1 MTDYISIR
9 EVYGILEKAISPID
23 RCECLPLA
31 QAEGAVTAEA
41 ITAPFDAPPFTNA
54 AMDGFAFN
62 RDVLAAGGKIT
73 LPVVGTSYAGA
84 PFKGIFPANG
94 AIRIMTG
101 APVPEGA
108 DTVIQFERTEST
120 DTTVTFEASAIKAG
134 ANVRHR
140 GEEFSM
146 GSSVIPPGT
155 LLTPAW
161 TGLAASLGRAEIS
174 VRKVRV
180 AVFATGDEL
189 CAPGTPAPL
198 PAGHVYNANSA
209 TVCALLRSWGAEATD
224 LGILPDDP
232 VAIREALEEALTHCD
247 ILVASG
253 GLGEGEHD
261 YTNRVLTDMG
271 CGVTHHHVA
280 MRPGKPFSFGRF
292 ASAEKRYFMA
302 LPGNPVAAAVSATL
316 FLRRAIRLATGATSV
331 LELERVPAKAAV
343 PLKARTGRT
352 DLVRGT
358 LSVQEGVLTFT
369 PMHSQASGMLTT
381 LAGAD
386 AMAVLDENT
395 DHAEAGEI
403 VRCIKL

>member
-9 EVYGILEKAISPID
+9 EVYGILENAISPIL
-23 RCECLPLA
+23 RSECLPLSE
-31 QAEGAVTAEA
+31 AEGAVTAEA

-62 RDVLAAGGKIT
+62 RNVLSAGGTIT

-84 PFKGIFPANG
+84 PFQGTFPPNG

-146 GSSVIPPGT
+146 GATVIPPGT

-161 TGLAASLGRAEIS
+161 TGLAASLGRDKVT
-174 VRKVRV
+174 VRKLRV

-189 CAPGTPAPL
+189 SAPGTPPPL
-198 PAGHVYNANSA
+198 PVGHVYNANSA
-209 TVCALLRSWGAEATD
+209 TVCALLRHWGAVATD
-224 LGILPDDP
+224 LGILPDNP
-232 VAIREALEEALTHCD
+232 IAIREALEDALTHCD

-261 YTNRVLTDMG
+261 YTNRVLSDMG
-271 CGVTHHHVA
+271 CGITHHHVA

-292 ASAEKRYFMA
+292 ATTENRYFMA

-316 FLRRAIRLATGATSV
+316 FLRRAMRLATGAMTA
-331 LELERVPAKAAV
+331 LELEEVPAQTAL

-358 LSVQEGVLTFT
+358 LSVREGVLTFT

-381 LAGAD
+381 LAGAN
-386 AMAVLDENT
+386 AMAVLDEHT
-395 DHAEAGEI
+395 DHADAGEV
-403 VRCIKL
+403 VRCLKF